1 MLTLKNVSFDVKD
14 DGGEK
19 GIIRDLSLSIDD
31 HKFVVITGPNGGG
44 KSTLAKLIAGIIKPT
59 AGQIFFDDK
68 DITDIDVYKR
78 QHWSIPH
85 LKMAVKQGFL
95 PDIISSDSVRIS
107 EYVRPGFSLL
117 YAMAML
123 SAAGMK
129 TEKILKCVTLNPA
142 RALGI
147 VEKAGALKVGMPADV
162 TVLDIREEGG
172 TLSDFWGNTV
182 AAGKLFVPLL
192 TMIGG
197 RVAYRQIFF

>member
-1 MLTLKNVSFDVKD
+1 MKD
-14 DGGEK
+14 G
-19 GIIRDLSLSIDD
+19 SIHPAVRRARERGVLMDD
-31 HKFVVITGPNGGG
+31 CHGRV
-44 KSTLAKLIAGIIKPT
+44 
-59 AGQIFFDDK
+59 
-68 DITDIDVYKR
+68 
-78 QHWSIPH
+78 HWSIPH